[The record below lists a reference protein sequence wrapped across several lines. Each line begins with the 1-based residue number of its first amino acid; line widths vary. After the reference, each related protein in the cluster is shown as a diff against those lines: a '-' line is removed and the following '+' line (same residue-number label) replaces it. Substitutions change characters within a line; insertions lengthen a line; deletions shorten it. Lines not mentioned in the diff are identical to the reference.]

1 MTDESSEGTQPASQP
16 QDQVVRRI
24 SFCQAHPEIT
34 TMCHDGTWLWEAP
47 YPGEDN
53 GTETIHGIDLRDVL
67 DKLEIR
73 FGVAR

>member
-1 MTDESSEGTQPASQP
+1 
-16 QDQVVRRI
+16 
-24 SFCQAHPEIT
+24 
-34 TMCHDGTWLWEAP
+34 MCHDGTWLWEAP